1 MEDYNNLLQSHIRQ
15 LNAYSKK
22 WREKLHSRSSLSSYN
37 TTKLAQ
43 IQTVSSP
50 ETLAEL
56 VQTRCDAIQEV
67 INSYKRQV
75 DRMYPKKRLGFVHK
89 HYRSDKLEEL
99 FKDAY
104 SDRQKVADKLERLR
118 NDEKVAQEAVRE
130 AKAKYQCLELN
141 ETTNKNELSKAHDR
155 LEKKESKLQA
165 IQTRIARTDE
175 EYRQAQETYRR
186 KATKIYEQCRDLEE
200 ERLNQIRETLI
211 EFNRAIHSAEYSTEQ
226 NAMYE
231 NLLVTIES
239 GQKTLV
245 DLDFWKR
252 TYRVGS
258 VTLENNGS
266 QPITTVENM
275 STLETDDDEEKEGS
289 E

>member
-1 MEDYNNLLQSHIRQ
+1 MEDYNNLLQTHIRQ
-15 LNAYSKK
+15 LNTYSKR
-22 WREKLHSRSSLSSYN
+22 WRERLHSRSSLSSYN

-56 VQTRCDAIQEV
+56 IQTRCNAIQEV
-67 INSYKRQV
+67 INTYKRHV
-75 DRMYPKKRLGFVHK
+75 DRMYPKERLCFIHK
-89 HYRSDKLEEL
+89 HYRSDKIEEL

-104 SDRQKVADKLERLR
+104 SDRQKVADKLERLK
-118 NDEKVAQEAVRE
+118 NDEKTAEDSVRE

-141 ETTNKNELSKAHDR
+141 ETTNKSELSKARDR
-155 LEKKESKLQA
+155 LEKKESKLHV
-165 IQTRIARTDE
+165 IQTRIARTEE

-186 KATKIYEQCRDLEE
+186 KATKIYEQCRYLEE
-200 ERLNQIRETLI
+200 ERLNQIREALI
-211 EFNRAIHSAEYSTEQ
+211 AFNRAVHSMEYSTEQ
-226 NAMYE
+226 NAIYD

-239 GQKTLV
+239 EQKTIV

-252 TYRVGS
+252 TYRVGT
-258 VTLENNGS
+258 VELENNGC

-275 STLETDDDEEKEGS
+275 STLETEADEEEGS